1 MAPKKRRPTAPSTE
15 APASKTARQN
25 STASAASSSH
35 ASGSNSPQSQPQSQS
50 QSQVY
55 QSAPPS
61 SLGHAILQFPRDSW
75 IVDDDDDSTADPG
88 HGEDDSLSSYEFY
101 GTLDNK
107 IVGVRYYNGVVNPG
121 ERVILRREPANPYDR
136 NAIRVDNVM
145 GDQIGHIPA
154 KVALKL
160 APYIDR
166 NEIILEGVLTGYK
179 DTYDC
184 PVRLYFYGTS
194 DASGR
199 LELEEKLKADKLV
212 KATELKKTRKEAE
225 AQRNAAMRLQV
236 NATTVGLGGGE
247 QQEETLQDIL
257 GEGEAMKFRGDL
269 SSVDVFAMDEEA
281 LSNLPK
287 AQQPEAIQSEL
298 LPYQLQGLAWMTAK
312 ENPQPPAQGSK
323 DVVQLWK
330 RNDRGNFVNLV
341 SNHITKTPPK
351 LASGGVLADDMGLGK
366 TLQVISLILSSGFSE
381 GPTLIVAPVGVM
393 SNWEQQIQRHVKD
406 DNVPRLFRYHGP
418 GKYSKSD
425 LLKYDITITTYDKV
439 RMDHIKRGPLLA
451 VPWRRIVLDEA
462 HAIRNFSTAR
472 AKAVFELKAKSRWML
487 TGTPIVNSPKD
498 FLSVLKFLQV
508 TGGIEETAFFVRLID
523 KPLSS
528 GQSGGQ
534 SEEHRL
540 AAQLFQSITHDLC
553 LRRRKDMKFVDLK
566 LPAKTEYIHRIKF
579 REDEKIRY
587 NALFSETTKILESY
601 RRRREGVKG
610 PQIRFT
616 SVLEK
621 LLRLRQMCCHWTL
634 CGGQVGDVLKPLE
647 GEKMVAF
654 TPENLQILQEALRT
668 ANDEGEE
675 CPICTEA
682 ISIHTPVI
690 TACKHR
696 FGKPCITRALE
707 GDERC
712 PMCRQPLTLETI
724 IGLQPVDGERKFDGD
739 TRSSKTEALVK
750 ILKARLKDPKSK
762 VVVFSQW
769 TSFLSIIAKLLD
781 EEGYKYCRLE
791 GSMTIARRDQSIE
804 ALTND
809 PSTRIMLA
817 SLGACGVGLNLVAAD
832 TVILVDSWWAPA
844 IEDQAI
850 DRVHRLGQTRETTVW
865 KLVMEDS
872 VEERVLGIQAK
883 KRELVNLAFQDKA
896 REQKETGNRL
906 DDVLRLLS

>member
-1 MAPKKRRPTAPSTE
+1 MPPKKRRPTASSTG
-15 APASKTARQN
+15 AHPPKAARRN
-25 STASAASSSH
+25 GTASAASSSQ
-35 ASGSNSPQSQPQSQS
+35 ASGRNSPQSSY
-50 QSQVY
+50 VY

-61 SLGHAILQFPRDSW
+61 SLGHSVLQLPRDSW
-75 IVDDDDDSTADPG
+75 LVDDEDDSPDPNQ
-88 HGEDDSLSSYEFY
+88 GEDDSISSYELY

-121 ERVILRREPANPYDR
+121 EKVLLRREPSNPYDR

-145 GDQIGHIPA
+145 GSQIGHIPA
-154 KVALKL
+154 KVALKI
-160 APYIDR
+160 APYIDSH
-166 NEIILEGVLTGYK
+166 EIVLEGVLTGEK
-179 DTYDC
+179 DIFDC

-194 DASGR
+194 DPSRR
-199 LELEEKLKADKLV
+199 LELEERLKADKLL
-212 KATELKKTRKEAE
+212 KATQLKATRKEAE
-225 AQRNAAMRLQV
+225 AQRNAAMRLKV
-236 NATTVGLGGGE
+236 NATTIGLGDGE
-247 QQEETLQDIL
+247 QQGETMQDLL
-257 GEGEAMKFRGDL
+257 GDSEAVKFRGDL
-269 SSVDVFAMDEEA
+269 SSLDIFAMDEEA
-281 LSNLPK
+281 LSKLPK
-287 AQQPEAIQSEL
+287 AQQPEAIRSEL
-298 LPYQLQGLAWMTAK
+298 LPYQLQGLAWMIAK
-312 ENPQPPAQGSK
+312 ETPQPPAQGSK
-323 DVVQLWK
+323 DVVQLWN
-330 RNDRGNFVNLV
+330 RNSRGNFVNLV

-406 DNVPRLFRYHGP
+406 DQIPRIFRYHAP
-418 GKYSKSD
+418 GKYSKND
-425 LLKYDITITTYDKV
+425 FLKYDITITTYEKL
-439 RMDHIKRGPLLA
+439 RLDHIKRGALLSI
-451 VPWRRIVLDEA
+451 PWRRVVLDEA
-462 HAIRNFSTAR
+462 HAIRNFSTSR
-472 AKAVFELKAKSRWML
+472 AKAAFELQAKSRWML

-498 FLSVLKFLQV
+498 FLSALKFLGV

-523 KPLSS
+523 KPLSY
-528 GQSGGQ
+528 GQAGTQ
-534 SEEHRL
+534 NDEYKL
-540 AAQLFQSITHDLC
+540 AVQLFQSLTNDLC

-579 REDEKIRY
+579 REDERVRY
-587 NALFSETTKILESY
+587 NALLSETTKMLESY
-601 RRRREGVKG
+601 RRRRQGANG

-634 CGGQVGDVLKPLE
+634 CGGRVGDVLKPLE
-647 GEKMVAF
+647 GEQMVDF
-654 TPENLQILQEALRT
+654 TPENLKILQDALRT

-682 ISIHTPVI
+682 ISIHSPVI

-696 FGKPCITRALE
+696 FGKPCISRALE
-707 GDERC
+707 RDKRC
-712 PMCRQPLTLETI
+712 PMCRQPLTLDTI
-724 IGLQPVDGERKFDGD
+724 TGLQPVDVEHRFDGD
-739 TRSSKTEALVK
+739 TRSSKTEALEK
-750 ILKARLKDPKSK
+750 ILKAKLKDPKSK

-769 TSFLSIIAKLLD
+769 TSFLDIIAKLLD
-781 EEGYKYCRLE
+781 EEGYKYCRLQ
-791 GSMTIARRDQSIE
+791 GSMTTARRDQSIE

-817 SLGACGVGLNLVAAD
+817 SLGASGVGLNLVAAD

-850 DRVHRLGQTRETTVW
+850 DRVNRLGQTRETTVW

-883 KRELVNLAFQDKA
+883 KREIVNLAFQDNV
-896 REQKETGNRL
+896 REQKETSRL
-906 DDVLRLLS
+906 DDVLQLLS